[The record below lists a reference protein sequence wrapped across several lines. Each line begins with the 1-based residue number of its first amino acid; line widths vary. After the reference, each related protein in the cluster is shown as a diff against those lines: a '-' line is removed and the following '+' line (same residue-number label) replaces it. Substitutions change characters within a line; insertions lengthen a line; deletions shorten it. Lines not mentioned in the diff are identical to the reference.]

1 MSSDRASANVLAFD
15 CAGASCACAVLVAGT
30 VAARESAAMERGQA
44 EALLPMI
51 ERALAGAAMRFADLD
66 LIAVTVGPGS
76 FTGVRIGLATAHG
89 LALATGLPLI
99 GISSFVAVA
108 AAVGTEE
115 RRGLPLAIALESRRA
130 ELYLQCFAPDGAAR
144 LIAPEEAAAHL
155 PPGPLA
161 LAGDG
166 APRLASWLGARARV
180 VLHAAPPD
188 PADVARVGL
197 ASWRPGERPVRPEPL
212 YLRAP
217 DTTLPRRMRAVS

>member
-1 MSSDRASANVLAFD
+1 MSPDRASANVLAFD
-15 CAGASCACAVLVAGT
+15 CAGASCACAVLAAGM

-44 EALLPMI
+44 EALVPMI
-51 ERALAGAAMRFADLD
+51 ERAMARATLNFRDLD
-66 LIAVTVGPGS
+66 LIAVSVGPGS

-89 LALATGLPLI
+89 LALATDLPLI
-99 GISSFVAVA
+99 GVTSFAAVA
-108 AAVGTEE
+108 AGIGAEE
-115 RRGLPLAIALESRRA
+115 LCGLPLAIALESRRA
-130 ELYLQCFAPDGAAR
+130 ELYLQGVAPDGEAS

-166 APRLASWLGARARV
+166 APRLAPWLGARARL
-180 VLHAAPPD
+180 VLHLGPPD

-197 ASWRPGERPVRPEPL
+197 ASWRPGERPARPEPL

-217 DTTLPRRMRAVS
+217 DTSLPRRARAMS